1 MSHISGISL
10 PVLDSIPAC
19 RIVKITSGAAYI
31 TVAVGDIPVGITQNN
46 AQASG
51 QSVEVGLYGKLKLEF
66 NDTMTAGALFSTN
79 AAGQGVPFASLTAG
93 SYAVGICLDAVSA
106 TGTIA
111 NVLFQP
117 HWKLTNP

>member
-1 MSHISGISL
+1 MSHVPSISL
-10 PVLDSIPAC
+10 NVGDSIAAY
-19 RIVKITSGAAYI
+19 RIVKISSGSAVI
-31 TVAVGDIPVGITQNN
+31 CDTVTAIPVGITQNN
-46 AQASG
+46 AQNSG
-51 QSVEVGLYGKLKLEF
+51 QAVEVGLYGKLKLEF
-66 NDTMTAGALFSTN
+66 NETMTAGALFQAN

-93 SYAVGICLDAVSA
+93 SYAVGICLDTVSA